1 MLFCFESKQFCIGS
15 NSYRD
20 GRWWGDRAYWGG
32 YLMIAKSIELMPKTR
47 ATTHHFIL
55 GKAGPLP
62 TTVLPTKGDVI
73 NYVKFL
79 DQDSNGFS
87 TTRKTPAPSVFNH
100 VAVSVSEMWSQ
111 EGIPVHGIKYVKELV
126 LKEYAAYKNA
136 NRTKKSQRADADNSH
151 FLKLF
156 DIAMCKCASRAACCC
171 PRDAKVPS
179 EEWPFLKDQ
188 RHKRRLTL
196 GSYDRA
202 TSEAR
207 QARLQRQLSR
217 HRNQQHGGA
226 TEPSPGP
233 SGVGS
238 GSTVGA
244 VPAEQLRLGDTDS
257 SDSGGGDAGSDSSA
271 DDEEFTAPTA
281 LPSAK
286 NADDLRETALAADRY
301 GVSNRAAAAI
311 INAFQVDIGRINE
324 NDMSNVVDAK
334 KIWRARNMM
343 RNESARQNIDA
354 AVSGGV
360 ESLYFD
366 GRKDKTCT
374 DCSAA
379 TDIQEHVVVLSEP
392 GNLYLTHFT
401 PQSGSAIHMVNELY
415 TIAVAF
421 GEHVKALGCDGTA
434 VNIGTSGGVCRL
446 FELAT
451 NKPVHWFVCMLHGN
465 ELNLRHVFK
474 TLDGTTS
481 GPRTFNGAIGTS
493 CAEDVWR
500 REVAPFQPVPG
511 HVPEMTAELV
521 ATLSHDQQ
529 LLYRLALAVQTGDM
543 SDSVAR
549 QRIGPLNHARW
560 LTLGARVLRLYVSTE
575 SPSDSLRLLVQFLVT
590 HYVPVWFC
598 IRRHPDCTDG
608 AKNFHRSVE
617 LLRELPEMIQEV
629 VRPVLQRN
637 GYWAHPEQVLLAMV
651 ADGDAGVR
659 QEAVRHIQ
667 AARQR
672 ETEDVRPFRLPELNF
687 SASAYTEVIS
697 WSPPESVTQPP
708 LLRHLTDEQLQ
719 AIEHSPLQLP
729 NYPVHTQAVERAV
742 RTVTEACLA
751 VRGEEARHG
760 YITARLKHRR
770 CHPVF
775 ASKKDFQIC

>member
-1 MLFCFESKQFCIGS
+1 MGL
-15 NSYRD
+15 
-20 GRWWGDRAYWGG
+20 
-32 YLMIAKSIELMPKTR
+32 
-47 ATTHHFIL
+47 
-55 GKAGPLP
+55 
-62 TTVLPTKGDVI
+62 
-73 NYVKFL
+73 
-79 DQDSNGFS
+79 
-87 TTRKTPAPSVFNH
+87 
-100 VAVSVSEMWSQ
+100 
-111 EGIPVHGIKYVKELV
+111 
-126 LKEYAAYKNA
+126 
-136 NRTKKSQRADADNSH
+136 
-151 FLKLF
+151 
-156 DIAMCKCASRAACCC
+156 
-171 PRDAKVPS
+171 RDAG
-179 EEWPFLKDQ
+179 
-188 RHKRRLTL
+188 R
-196 GSYDRA
+196 
-202 TSEAR
+202 
-207 QARLQRQLSR
+207 
-217 HRNQQHGGA
+217 
-226 TEPSPGP
+226 
-233 SGVGS
+233 
-238 GSTVGA
+238 
-244 VPAEQLRLGDTDS
+244 
-257 SDSGGGDAGSDSSA
+257 
-271 DDEEFTAPTA
+271 
-281 LPSAK
+281 
-286 NADDLRETALAADRY
+286 LAANTY
-301 GVSNRAAAAI
+301 TRAAA
-311 INAFQVDIGRINE
+311 
-324 NDMSNVVDAK
+324 
-334 KIWRARNMM
+334 
-343 RNESARQNIDA
+343 SARDKFAEYFVSEQGRLPWKE
-354 AVSGGV
+354 AVV
-360 ESLYFD
+360 
-366 GRKDKTCT
+366 R
-374 DCSAA
+374 
-379 TDIQEHVVVLSEP
+379 
-392 GNLYLTHFT
+392 
-401 PQSGSAIHMVNELY
+401 
-415 TIAVAF
+415 
-421 GEHVKALGCDGTA
+421 
-434 VNIGTSGGVCRL
+434 R
-446 FELAT
+446 
-451 NKPVHWFVCMLHGN
+451 
-465 ELNLRHVFK
+465 
-474 TLDGTTS
+474 
-481 GPRTFNGAIGTS
+481 GAR
-493 CAEDVWR
+493 E